1 VLSIEKKNVSA
12 LLPYFS
18 PLLFIDDMKHF
29 KLSGI
34 FGIAVALVIGAGV
47 FSASLNSCA
56 TLNALSGLSRI
67 QFKINDVGHVQI
79 AGVDISNKHSIS
91 DFGMMDGINLLAAF
105 NSGRFPLT
113 FTINVA
119 AKNPNAATG
128 NSVLSEIKVSDL
140 PWTLLLNGTPTI
152 NGNIG
157 SPVGI
162 PAGGTT
168 MMIPLQVS
176 IDLKQ
181 FFGNQNYNDIINL
194 ALSLSGQGGAS
205 KVQLKTQPT
214 MSTPLGS
221 VKYPNVITIGSS
233 QFSS

>member
-1 VLSIEKKNVSA
+1 MTNLAN
-12 LLPYFS
+12 
-18 PLLFIDDMKHF
+18 MKRY

-34 FGIAVALVIGAGV
+34 FGIVIAFVIGAGV
-47 FSASLNSCA
+47 FSASLNSCGA
-56 TLNALSGLSRI
+56 INSLTNLSRI
-67 QFKINDVGHVQI
+67 QFKINDVSHVQI
-79 AGVDISNKHSIS
+79 AGIDISNKHSVS

-113 FTINVA
+113 LTIDVA

-128 NSVLSEIKVSDL
+128 SSVLNAIKVSDL

-157 SPVGI
+157 SPVGV

-168 MMIPLQVS
+168 TMIPLQVS

-181 FFGNQNYNDIINL
+181 FFGSQNYNDMINL

-214 MSTPLGS
+214 MSTPLGP